1 MNTYKI
7 IFTRED
13 GTQGTDHFT
22 AVNERQARKDFG
34 ECYRHST
41 ATIISIE
48 LASTNTPATAFEGCF
63 DLAAEN
69 IDNDGACSMADRARS
84 AEKRV
89 AELEDYEEKDAE
101 IARLKDQLKQI
112 QETARWSPGG
122 KGGRTDGCLYEKGGD
137 PPRLHQ

>member
-22 AVNERQARKDFG
+22 AINERQARKDFG

-48 LASTNTPATAFEGCF
+48 LASTNTPATKQQERDTLEKIRKMVEQLGPDSYLATAFEGCF

-69 IDNDGACSMADRARS
+69 IDNDWPAPWLTAPAALRS
-84 AEKRV
+84 AS
-89 AELEDYEEKDAE
+89 
-101 IARLKDQLKQI
+101 QN
-112 QETARWSPGG
+112 W
-122 KGGRTDGCLYEKGGD
+122 RTSC
-137 PPRLHQ
+137 PRP